1 MGRRRTCTRA
11 AVIGTIG
18 LALAIAGSFVV
29 SSTSLALRAQPPR
42 TLAPGRPDLTVGG
55 PLAARSGPYL
65 TDRYGRVVF
74 LHGVNAVYKRAP
86 FELYPDPRHPWS
98 FTAAD
103 ASKIA
108 ELGFDVVRLGV
119 LWQGLAPSSGRP
131 NSPSVCKRGPPGPP
145 RPLGARVVHTY
156 LARVART
163 VALLARYHVYTLLD
177 MHQDLYSSAFGGEG
191 APPWAVCTDGLR
203 IVRPPGRWSRTYSTS
218 ALDVA
223 EAHFWTNDVVGNL
236 QGSYL
241 EAWRE
246 VAQYF
251 ARNPW
256 VVGYDLINE
265 PYTERLSPGDPE
277 VATQLECFY
286 TGRSRPGLDQAFG
299 LHIPCPPDVPREG
312 LVPTLQSISPHRLVF
327 FEPDIYGRKLVRNTV
342 GPIDDSNLVYNFHSY
357 CPFRDPVTGNP
368 TNVDACADRQVSTIL
383 RRQADRAT
391 DFTSAQPRG
400 PAWFMSEFGATNNR
414 DLVAALVA
422 AADRYRLGWAYW
434 AWKYYG
440 DPTGSSAEGLV
451 EPSGRFSPVASAL
464 AEVYPEAVAGV
475 PRSFAFDP
483 LTDSFSLRYTPS
495 RRTTAPTVIEVPT
508 RVHYP
513 RGYCARVTGGRV
525 ISGRDATRLLVANG
539 GGHQVAVSVQPGP
552 CAS

>member
-1 MGRRRTCTRA
+1 VGLRRWSSRA
-11 AVIGTIG
+11 AVLATIG
-18 LALAIAGSFVV
+18 LVLAVAGSFAV
-29 SSTSLALRAQPPR
+29 SSTTLALRAQPPR
-42 TLAPGRPDLTVGG
+42 TVAPERPGLTLGG

-74 LHGVNAVYKRAP
+74 LHGVNAVYKRPP

-119 LWQGLAPSSGRP
+119 LWQGLAPSDKGP
-131 NSPSVCKRGPPGPP
+131 NSPSVCRRGPPRAPHP
-145 RPLGARVVHTY
+145 
-156 LARVART
+156 
-163 VALLARYHVYTLLD
+163 LLD

-218 ALDVA
+218 TLDIA

-236 QGSYL
+236 QGDYL
-241 EAWRE
+241 EAWRA
-246 VAQYF
+246 VARYF
-251 ARNPW
+251 AKNPW
-256 VVGYDLINE
+256 VVGYDMINE
-265 PYTERLSPGDPE
+265 PYTLRLSPGDPE

-286 TGRSRPGLDQAFG
+286 TGRGQPGLDQAFG
-299 LHIPCPPDVPREG
+299 LRLHCAPDVPREG
-312 LVPTLQSISPHRLVF
+312 LVPTLQSVSPHRLLF

-342 GPIDDSNLVYNFHSY
+342 GPIDDPNLVYNFHSY

-368 TNVDACADRQVSTIL
+368 TNVGGCTDRQISTIR

-400 PAWFMSEFGATNNR
+400 PAWFMSEFGATDNG

-422 AADRYRLGWAYW
+422 AADRYRLGWSYW
-434 AWKYYG
+434 AWKYYR

-451 EPSGRFSPVASAL
+451 EPTGRFSPAASAL
-464 AEVYPEAVAGV
+464 AEVYPEAVAGA
-475 PRSFAFDP
+475 PRSFGYDP
-483 LTDSFSLRYTPS
+483 LTNSFSLVYTPE
-495 RRTTAPTVIEVPT
+495 RTRAPTLVEVPT

-513 RGYCARVTGGRV
+513 RGYCATATGGRV
-525 ISGRDATRLLVANG
+525 VSAPDATRLLVANG
-539 GGHQVAVSVQPGP
+539 QGRRVSISIQPGP
-552 CAS
+552 CPR